1 MSFLYPLFLAGIAAI
16 GVPIILHLIRRQ
28 TRKRVTFSS
37 LMFLRTTMPRFKSR
51 SRLENLL
58 LLILRC
64 IILCLLAFAF
74 ARPFFPRDTEEK
86 AVHPAMRM
94 VLLMDTS
101 ASMRRAGMWAQA
113 VSQAASAMKDVGPAD
128 RLCVMSFDQSAE
140 TLMGFEQWAQLDPSR
155 RVSVITEQVS
165 KLSPGWA

>member
-16 GVPIILHLIRRQ
+16 GIPVILHLIRRQ

-64 IILCLLAFAF
+64 VIVCLLAFAF
-74 ARPFFPRDTEEK
+74 ARPFLPKLPSSELER
-86 AVHPAMRM
+86 MRQPI
-94 VLLMDTS
+94 
-101 ASMRRAGMWAQA
+101 SMK
-113 VSQAASAMKDVGPAD
+113 S
-128 RLCVMSFDQSAE
+128 
-140 TLMGFEQWAQLDPSR
+140 
-155 RVSVITEQVS
+155 
-165 KLSPGWA
+165 